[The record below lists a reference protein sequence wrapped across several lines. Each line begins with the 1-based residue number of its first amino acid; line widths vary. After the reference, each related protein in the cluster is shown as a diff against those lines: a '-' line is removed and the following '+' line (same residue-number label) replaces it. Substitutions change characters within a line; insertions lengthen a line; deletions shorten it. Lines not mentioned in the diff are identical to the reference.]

1 MSKYYNY
8 IFPLVLV
15 IILSVIVLILGF
27 NGLYG
32 QDSHDYLHFT
42 RDLKAGLPISHYLHP
57 IGYPFFGYLFS
68 KYLFIPDI
76 FSMQLISI
84 LSFSLLFVYLRKTL
98 ILLHNSKEEINLYLL
113 LFFILSPYMLRFS
126 ILIMSDMLCAFFCL
140 ASYYYALRYSRNE
153 KFKFLILTVLLS
165 VLALET
171 RYAAIIIL
179 LPYIILILKIIL
191 KKSKYLHIILAFVF
205 ILILLLPDFLLR
217 ARVLFFDLNTTN
229 QNYFNSINS
238 SLWSINNLFKNSF
251 TNSDGIEN
259 YNLINILY
267 AFMTLFHPAFLF
279 VGLILILFIKKKDFS
294 RLEFKLIIVMIFL
307 YLIFLAGLQYQ
318 NKRFFIVIFPFIILL
333 FYPDFIRVTDKY
345 IFSKNR
351 KLWIFSFIIIVQLTF
366 FFISIKPI
374 YILNQTELKTANF
387 LKNYTGKTIYT
398 CSIDVAL
405 QTYISNKIINL
416 YNNDVSVPEKNS
428 LVLYNKVEFTEHW
441 GHYHPDKTFEN
452 LKTNYSINKLA
463 SLPQEWELYEI
474 R

>member
-15 IILSVIVLILGF
+15 IILSIIALIFGF

-57 IGYPFFGYLFS
+57 IGYPFFGFLFS

-84 LSFSLLFVYLRKTL
+84 VSLSLLFVYLRKPL
-98 ILLHNSKEEINLYLL
+98 ILLYNSKEKINVYLI

-140 ASYYYALRYSRNE
+140 ASFYYALRYSRTENI
-153 KFKFLILTVLLS
+153 KYIILVILLS
-165 VLALET
+165 VLASET

-179 LPYIILILKIIL
+179 LPTIILILKTIFM
-191 KKSKYLHIILAFVF
+191 KSKYFHIILAFVF
-205 ILILLLPDFLLR
+205 ISILLLPDFLLR
-217 ARVLFFDLNTTN
+217 GRILFIDFNNAN

-238 SLWSINNLFKNSF
+238 SLWSIGNLFKNSF
-251 TNSDGIEN
+251 SNSDGIEN

-267 AFMTLFHPAFLF
+267 AFITLFHPAFLF
-279 VGLILILFIKKKDFS
+279 AGLILILFIKKVDFV
-294 RLEFKLIIVMIFL
+294 RLEFKLIIGMIFL

-318 NKRFFIVIFPFIILL
+318 NKRFFIIIFPFIILL
-333 FYPDFIRVTDKY
+333 FYPAFIRITDKL
-345 IFSKNR
+345 ILNKIR
-351 KLWIFSFIIIVQLTF
+351 TPWVFSFIVILQLTF
-366 FFISIKPI
+366 FFLSIKPI

-387 LKNYTGKTIYT
+387 LKKYKDSTIYT
-398 CSIDVAL
+398 CSIDIAL

-416 YNNDVSVPEKNS
+416 YNNNVTIPEKNS
-428 LVLYNKVEFTEHW
+428 LLLYNKAEFTEHW
-441 GHYHPDKTFEN
+441 GTYHPDKTFEN
-452 LKTNYSINKLA
+452 LKANFSLNKLA